1 MEIYFP
7 GGAGKTIL
15 QNLYLL
21 RWTNGNANA
30 SISTAY
36 LLQNRT
42 VGADGFFVVCQ
53 SATAAAL
60 LYPSTGVSTCDD
72 SIGSG
77 GPVDSNGDD
86 NIGLVLGPLIAGPF
100 SAISVVD
107 IFGVPGEQGLAGTTH
122 SFIRGRAERRANAQ
136 IPRSTYN
143 VSDWNVTSGGLTFT
157 DMTPRYWA
165 GALTAT
171 TPAPATSIT
180 NSPASAPVTATPT
193 SSVTLSPVTASPVTP
208 APTTPTLTIQAIQGT
223 QDVSPYVGQ
232 TVLINNAFVTAIVYN
247 GFFIQEVP
255 TLGPDASSGIFV
267 FTGASIPQIVIGN
280 QVSVRGTVQEFS
292 GWTEIASSA
301 TTVIGNSSFFFSPV
315 TLTLPISSKCCGQ
328 GSFESYESMLVS
340 VGPSAGDNL
349 VVSEYFNLDRYG
361 KVYE

>member
-1 MEIYFP
+1 M
-7 GGAGKTIL
+7 
-15 QNLYLL
+15 L

-30 SISTAY
+30 TVSSAY
-36 LLQNRT
+36 LLQNQT

-53 SATAAAL
+53 NATAAAL
-60 LYPSTGVSTCDD
+60 LYPSTGISTCDV

-77 GPVDSNGDD
+77 GPADSNGDD
-86 NIGLVLGPLIAGPF
+86 NIALVLGPLVAGPL
-100 SAISVVD
+100 SAIKIVD
-107 IFGVPGEQGLAGTTH
+107 IFGVPGEQGLFGTTH
-122 SFIRGRAERRANAQ
+122 AFTRGHAERLAIAQ
-136 IPRSTYN
+136 TSRSAYN
-143 VSDWNVTSGGLTFT
+143 VSDWNVTFGGLTFA

-165 GALTAT
+165 GAAT
-171 TPAPATSIT
+171 V
-180 NSPASAPVTATPT
+180 VTAAPITSVPT
-193 SSVTLSPVTASPVTP
+193 SPFTTAPVTASPVTP

-223 QDVSPYVGQ
+223 QDASPYVGQ

-292 GWTEIASSA
+292 GWTEIASST

-315 TLTLPISSKCCGQ
+315 TLTLPLSSKCCGQ

-361 KVYE
+361 KDYE